1 MTLEAINNYLHMV
14 SGLTKTS
21 RARAR
26 AAAKAMLAQAG
37 LDGVAADAGERV
49 GKLAEEIMNAGR
61 ANRELLE
68 KVVAGEVDKAAGRL
82 GFARASELE
91 SLRQEVAELRRAV
104 ADQQTAGNGAGATA
118 RVGEGDA
125 GEEDDQDGRGQES
138 LDRNGYGEESGGRDC
153 GEQSA
158 APRKAAAGKAPAR
171 KAAPRSARAASAMS
185 ESAAKGGRGRRRMSG
200 EAPGS
205 ASESAGGPPVT
216 GDEAVDDALAGLA
229 ELDDT
234 AADRAP

>member
-14 SGLTKTS
+14 SGLSKTT

-68 KVVAGEVDKAAGRL
+68 KVVAGEVDKAAARL

-104 ADQQTAGNGAGATA
+104 ADQQAAGDGAAVEPAPATVTAARKTTRTAGARKASTGPATA
-118 RVGEGDA
+118 RKAA
-125 GEEDDQDGRGQES
+125 GAAAAQTV
-138 LDRNGYGEESGGRDC
+138 
-153 GEQSA
+153 
-158 APRKAAAGKAPAR
+158 APRKAAARKSPAR
-171 KAAPRSARAASAMS
+171 KTTTKSARAASATS
-185 ESAAKGGRGRRRMSG
+185 ESAAKGGG
-200 EAPGS
+200 EDVG
-205 ASESAGGPPVT
+205 E
-216 GDEAVDDALAGLA
+216 
-229 ELDDT
+229 
-234 AADRAP
+234 

>member
-14 SGLTKTS
+14 SGLSKTT

-26 AAAKAMLAQAG
+26 AAAKTMLAQAG

-68 KVVAGEVDKAAGRL
+68 KVVAVEVDKAAARL

-104 ADQQTAGNGAGATA
+104 ADQQAAGDGAAVEPAPSTVAAARKTTRTAGVRKASTGPATA
-118 RVGEGDA
+118 RKAA
-125 GEEDDQDGRGQES
+125 GAAAAQTV
-138 LDRNGYGEESGGRDC
+138 
-153 GEQSA
+153 
-158 APRKAAAGKAPAR
+158 APRKAAARKSPAR
-171 KAAPRSARAASAMS
+171 KTTTKSARAASATS
-185 ESAAKGGRGRRRMSG
+185 ESAAKGGG
-200 EAPGS
+200 EDVG
-205 ASESAGGPPVT
+205 E
-216 GDEAVDDALAGLA
+216 
-229 ELDDT
+229 
-234 AADRAP
+234 

>member
-1 MTLEAINNYLHMV
+1 MTLETINNYLHMV

-91 SLRQEVAELRRAV
+91 SLRQEVAELRHAV
-104 ADQQTAGNGAGATA
+104 TDQQAAGNGAGPTPPSAKVTA
-118 RVGEGDA
+118 ARKTTRTAGARKVSTGTTTAKKAVGRTA
-125 GEEDDQDGRGQES
+125 AK
-138 LDRNGYGEESGGRDC
+138 
-153 GEQSA
+153 SA
-158 APRKAAAGKAPAR
+158 VPRKAAARKAPAR
-171 KAAPRSARAASAMS
+171 KAAPRSAPAASAMS
-185 ESAAKGGRGRRRMSG
+185 ESATKGGD
-200 EAPGS
+200 E
-205 ASESAGGPPVT
+205 EVGG
-216 GDEAVDDALAGLA
+216 
-229 ELDDT
+229 
-234 AADRAP
+234 

>member
-26 AAAKAMLAQAG
+26 AAAKAVLAQAG

-68 KVVAGEVDKAAGRL
+68 KVVAGEVAKTAAKL
-82 GFARASELE
+82 GFAGSSELE

-104 ADQQTAGNGAGATA
+104 EDQHAAGDGATA
-118 RVGEGDA
+118 QPAPATVVAARKTSRTTGARKASA
-125 GEEDDQDGRGQES
+125 GAATAKKAGTAAA
-138 LDRNGYGEESGGRDC
+138 
-153 GEQSA
+153 QSA
-158 APRKAAAGKAPAR
+158 APRKTAAQKAPAR
-171 KAAPRSARAASAMS
+171 KVATRSARVASATS
-185 ESAAKGGRGRRRMSG
+185 ESTAKGGEDVVG
-200 EAPGS
+200 
-205 ASESAGGPPVT
+205 
-216 GDEAVDDALAGLA
+216 
-229 ELDDT
+229 
-234 AADRAP
+234 

>member
-14 SGLTKTS
+14 SGLSKAT

-68 KVVAGEVDKAAGRL
+68 KVVAGEVDKAAARL

-104 ADQQTAGNGAGATA
+104 ADQQATGDGAAGESAPATVAAARKTTRAAGVRKASTGPATAKKAGAA
-118 RVGEGDA
+118 AAQPV
-125 GEEDDQDGRGQES
+125 
-138 LDRNGYGEESGGRDC
+138 
-153 GEQSA
+153 
-158 APRKAAAGKAPAR
+158 APRKAAARRAPAR
-171 KAAPRSARAASAMS
+171 KATTKSARAASATS
-185 ESAAKGGRGRRRMSG
+185 ESVAKDG
-200 EAPGS
+200 EDV
-205 ASESAGGPPVT
+205 SE
-216 GDEAVDDALAGLA
+216 
-229 ELDDT
+229 
-234 AADRAP
+234 

>member
-14 SGLTKTS
+14 SGLSQST

-68 KVVAGEVDKAAGRL
+68 KVVAGEVDKAAARL

-104 ADQQTAGNGAGATA
+104 ADQQAAGDGAAVEPAPATA
-118 RVGEGDA
+118 AARKTTRAA
-125 GEEDDQDGRGQES
+125 GVRKT
-138 LDRNGYGEESGGRDC
+138 
-153 GEQSA
+153 SA
-158 APRKAAAGKAPAR
+158 GTATAKKAVPRKAATAKVPAR
-171 KAAPRSARAASAMS
+171 KAATKSAQAASATS
-185 ESAAKGGRGRRRMSG
+185 ESVAKGGEDLR
-200 EAPGS
+200 E
-205 ASESAGGPPVT
+205 
-216 GDEAVDDALAGLA
+216 
-229 ELDDT
+229 
-234 AADRAP
+234 

>member
-14 SGLTKTS
+14 SGLSKTT

-68 KVVAGEVDKAAGRL
+68 KVVAGEVDKAATRL

-104 ADQQTAGNGAGATA
+104 SDQQTAVNGAAAEPAPARAAAARKTTKAAGARKASAGTA
-118 RVGEGDA
+118 TVKKAAR
-125 GEEDDQDGRGQES
+125 RK
-138 LDRNGYGEESGGRDC
+138 
-153 GEQSA
+153 SA
-158 APRKAAAGKAPAR
+158 AAKAPVRKAATKSGR
-171 KAAPRSARAASAMS
+171 VASLTS
-185 ESAAKGGRGRRRMSG
+185 ESLGKRG
-200 EAPGS
+200 ED
-205 ASESAGGPPVT
+205 AGG
-216 GDEAVDDALAGLA
+216 
-229 ELDDT
+229 
-234 AADRAP
+234 

>member
-14 SGLTKTS
+14 SGLSKTT

-26 AAAKAMLAQAG
+26 AAAKTMLAQAG

-68 KVVAGEVDKAAGRL
+68 KVVAGEVEKVAARL

-104 ADQQTAGNGAGATA
+104 ADQQAAGDGAAVEPAPATVAAARKTTRTAGVRKASTGPATA
-118 RVGEGDA
+118 RKAA
-125 GEEDDQDGRGQES
+125 GAAAAQTV
-138 LDRNGYGEESGGRDC
+138 
-153 GEQSA
+153 
-158 APRKAAAGKAPAR
+158 APRKAAARKSPAR
-171 KAAPRSARAASAMS
+171 KTTTKSARAASATS
-185 ESAAKGGRGRRRMSG
+185 KSAAKGGG
-200 EAPGS
+200 EDVG
-205 ASESAGGPPVT
+205 E
-216 GDEAVDDALAGLA
+216 
-229 ELDDT
+229 
-234 AADRAP
+234 